1 MEKHISVIRRMRF
14 GWHKEQSMRIEKIG
28 AVEVVV
34 FDNLTQTN
42 MVKHCFTTRHGGVS
56 QGCFSSMNM
65 GLTRGEEKELVLRN
79 YEILGEAMEFSKDN
93 YVTSQQTHTTNV
105 RRIMAEDRGKGVL
118 RERGYSDVDGLIT
131 NAPNIPLV
139 IFGADCVPVFL
150 LDTRQKAIG
159 MAHCGWMGTGKRMA
173 EHTLQEMMAAFGT
186 NPKDV
191 VAAIGPSI
199 GKCCFQ
205 VDAPVVSLFC
215 KNIDFAE
222 EIIFDDPEEEGKYRI
237 DLWETN
243 RRLLANMGVENI
255 EIAGLCTM
263 CDTDRFY
270 SHRKMGENRGVMAGI
285 MELKG

>member
-1 MEKHISVIRRMRF
+1 MKI
-14 GWHKEQSMRIEKIG
+14 KKIG
-28 AVEVVV
+28 AVEVIV
-34 FDNLTQTN
+34 FDNLKQTH

-56 QGCFSSMNM
+56 EGHYASMNM
-65 GLTRGEEKELVLRN
+65 GLNRGEDKGLVLKN
-79 YEILGEAMEFSKDN
+79 YEILGDAMGFSKES

-105 RRIMAEDRGKGVL
+105 RRIMAEDKGKGVL

-131 NAPNIPLV
+131 NEPNIPLV

-150 LDTRQKAIG
+150 LDTKGKAIG
-159 MAHCGWMGTGKRMA
+159 MAHCGWMGTGNRMA
-173 EHTLQEMMAAFGT
+173 EHTLQAMIYAFGT
-186 NPKDV
+186 DPKDV

-205 VDAPVVSLFC
+205 VDAPVVKLFRQ
-215 KNIDFAE
+215 NIAFAD
-222 EIIFDDPEEEGKYRI
+222 EIIFDDPKELGKYRI

-243 RRLLANMGVENI
+243 RRLLSEMGVENI

-270 SHRKMGENRGVMAGI
+270 SHRKMREDRGVMAGV
-285 MELKG
+285 MELQG